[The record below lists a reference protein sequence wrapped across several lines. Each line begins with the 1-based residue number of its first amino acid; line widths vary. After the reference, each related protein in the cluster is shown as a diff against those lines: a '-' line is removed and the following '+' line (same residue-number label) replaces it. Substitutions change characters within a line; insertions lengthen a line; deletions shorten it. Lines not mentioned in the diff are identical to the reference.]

1 MKGVQ
6 SISIR
11 RLPINK
17 RLAIIG
23 GGLLAIAL
31 AVVVYVLVNLPVHNA
46 EIVPTNLSSLPDL
59 VITSAYVSMVDS
71 NGRCLP
77 YYGFNVTVV
86 NQGNA
91 PALDVTLAETSTG
104 QEVHIGNLN
113 PLQSISMPF
122 VVKAPNAV
130 YTMIADPQNSIVES
144 NESNNSATF
153 SEATATPVAA
163 CLPLQF
169 GDGIPTSISTP
180 MPVQAQPTT
189 IQQVTPEPLPTII
202 STPQNNSG
210 MDLESPTFVIL
221 KSSDINTSNF
231 LKVDDG
237 LEVSDRSD
245 CLPKDCAFSVW
256 KILQQEALAP
266 SSTSSLQIVISLRSF
281 QTLEDAKSSAVKGM
295 ENGGQPGYRL
305 LEVPSDILPEQSWA
319 YAHAGWFVVV
329 TTTYGNM
336 EIDVSLSHSTGGID
350 INESDKAVALLVNL
364 AKMQIDKIIFAKNK

>member
-1 MKGVQ
+1 M
-6 SISIR
+6 
-11 RLPINK
+11 
-17 RLAIIG
+17 IG

-31 AVVVYVLVNLPVHNA
+31 AVAYVLVNLPVQNA
-46 EIVPTNLSSLPDL
+46 EIAPTNVSLLPDL
-59 VITSAYVSMVDS
+59 VITSVFVSMVDS

-91 PALDVTLAETSTG
+91 PALDVILVETNTG
-104 QEVHIGNLN
+104 QEVHIGPLN

-122 VVKAPNAV
+122 VAKASSGA
-130 YTMIADPQNSIVES
+130 YTVIADPQNSIVES
-144 NESNNSATF
+144 NESNNSAAF

-169 GDGIPTSISTP
+169 EGGAPTSVSTP

-202 STPQNNSG
+202 STPQNNSTVN
-210 MDLESPTFVIL
+210 LESPASVIL
-221 KSSDINTSNF
+221 KSSDINTSNL

-237 LEVSDRSD
+237 LEISDQSD

-256 KILQQEALAP
+256 KILQQESLAP
-266 SSTSSLQIVISLRSF
+266 SSTSSLQLIISLRSF
-281 QTLEDAKSSAVKGM
+281 QTPEDAKSSAVKGM
-295 ENGGQPGYRL
+295 NNGGQPGYRL
-305 LEVPSDILPEQSWA
+305 LVVPGNILPEQSGA
-319 YAHAGWFVVV
+319 YAHAGWFVVL

-336 EIDVSLSHSTGGID
+336 EIDISLSHSTGGIE
-350 INESDKAVALLVNL
+350 ISEAENVVALLANL
-364 AKMQIDKIIFAKNK
+364 AKMQIDKIMLAKNK

>member
-1 MKGVQ
+1 
-6 SISIR
+6 
-11 RLPINK
+11 
-17 RLAIIG
+17 
-23 GGLLAIAL
+23 
-31 AVVVYVLVNLPVHNA
+31 
-46 EIVPTNLSSLPDL
+46 
-59 VITSAYVSMVDS
+59 MVDS

-91 PALDVTLAETSTG
+91 PAPDVTLAETNTG
-104 QEVHIGNLN
+104 QEVHIGTLN

-122 VVKAPNAV
+122 VAKASSGA
-130 YTMIADPQNSIVES
+130 YTVIADPQNIIVES
-144 NESNNSATF
+144 NESNNSSTF

-169 GDGIPTSISTP
+169 GDGAPAPVSTP
-180 MPVQAQPTT
+180 MLVQAPPTT

-202 STPQNNSG
+202 STPQNNSVIN
-210 MDLESPTFVIL
+210 LESPASVIL

-245 CLPKDCAFSVW
+245 CLPKDCAFSLW
-256 KILQQEALAP
+256 KILQQESLAP
-266 SSTSSLQIVISLRSF
+266 SSTSSLQLVISLRSF
-281 QTLEDAKSSAVKGM
+281 QTPEDAKSNREKLS
-295 ENGGQPGYRL
+295 NIGGQPGYRL
-305 LEVPSDILPEQSWA
+305 IEVPVNILPEQSWA
-319 YAHAGWFVVV
+319 YAHAGYFVVV

-364 AKMQIDKIIFAKNK
+364 AKRQIDKIIFAKNK